1 MRRCPWKGTISAQR
15 HSHGRY
21 PEMHPSEV
29 FLGFLFHRRP
39 LSNEGCMMTEPTDPD
54 NLPAVPSCRR
64 FLREG
69 GALMGGAVLA
79 GGPAGRDGSAR
90 TEYDNPPP
98 NGPEALE
105 DPLCP
110 TSRHTYQT

>member
-1 MRRCPWKGTISAQR
+1 MRRCPRKGTISAQR

-39 LSNEGCMMTEPTDPD
+39 LSNEGCTMTEPTDPD
-54 NLPAVPSCRR
+54 NRPAVPSRRR

-79 GGPAGRDGSAR
+79 GGLAGSAASGR
-90 TEYDNPPP
+90 TGTDNPPTP
-98 NGPEALE
+98 GPAGMK
-105 DPLCP
+105 
-110 TSRHTYQT
+110 

>member
-54 NLPAVPSCRR
+54 NLPAVPSRRR

-69 GALMGGAVLA
+69 GALMGGAAL
-79 GGPAGRDGSAR
+79 PAAPPAH
-90 TEYDNPPP
+90 PPP
-98 NGPEALE
+98 PPPHTTHPPP
-105 DPLCP
+105 PL
-110 TSRHTYQT
+110 HTGN

>member
-1 MRRCPWKGTISAQR
+1 MRRCPRKGTISAQR

-39 LSNEGCMMTEPTDPD
+39 LSNEGCTMTEPTDPD
-54 NLPAVPSCRR
+54 NRPAVPSRRR

-79 GGPAGRDGSAR
+79 EGPPRSEGHAATQTGNLPPQRSDAVKTAR
-90 TEYDNPPP
+90 
-98 NGPEALE
+98 
-105 DPLCP
+105 
-110 TSRHTYQT
+110 